1 MPSRIF
7 NEHHDEPG
15 CFDQVFLQFF
25 KDSFAGRTPN
35 LQNIGIAYMYGGKWV
50 PTHARDG
57 IAHVKN
63 NAMGFVER
71 SVETA
76 DLRTQGALERLALR
90 DNVNIDA
97 GCSNRSKIRSAQK
110 CYPCLR
116 YVVSPMCPG
125 RTLCVWSGRADLNRG
140 PPAPKVNSTTL
151 SSCLVYV
158 FRASCITV

>member
-1 MPSRIF
+1 MSTMMNPAASTRSFYSSSRTVSR
-7 NEHHDEPG
+7 D
-15 CFDQVFLQFF
+15 
-25 KDSFAGRTPN
+25 AR
-35 LQNIGIAYMYGGKWV
+35 
-50 PTHARDG
+50 PTCRILESLTCTGASGPRRARDG